1 MKKFVAVLSAAAMLA
16 TLAAC
21 GSTAATTST
30 ATSSADTAASTS
42 SEAAA
47 ADDTAKSYKIAVVQ
61 QLDHASLDEIRTAVE
76 AELDAKAAEKGI
88 TIEYKDFNG
97 QNDATTLNQIGTQV
111 VSDGYDAVVPIAT
124 LAAQCMAN
132 ACAEDQ
138 IPVVY
143 AAISDPAAADL
154 TGLDY
159 VTGTSDA
166 LNTQFIL
173 DMMLAINPDV
183 KTVGLLYSNSEANST
198 TPIAEAKAYLDEK
211 GIAYV
216 EGTGN
221 TNDEIMSAAANMV
234 GKADAVFTP
243 TDNVV
248 MAAAAAVSETL
259 TEAGIPFYTGA
270 DSFVTAGAFATCGVN
285 YTELGTYTADMVLDI
300 LESGNVPEYH
310 VMDGGIITVNTETAA
325 ALGIVFT
332 PTDNVVMAAAAAVS
346 ETLTE
351 AGIPFYTGADSFVTA
366 GAFATC
372 GVNYTELGTYTA
384 DMVLDIL
391 ESGNVPE
398 YHVMDGGII
407 TVNTETAAAL
417 GIDYAAFSDMAS
429 QVVEV
434 TTQQ

>member
-30 ATSSADTAASTS
+30 AASSADTAASSADTAAASS

-61 QLDHASLDEIRTAVE
+61 QLDHARLDELRTAVE

-325 ALGIVFT
+325 ALGI
-332 PTDNVVMAAAAAVS
+332 
-346 ETLTE
+346 
-351 AGIPFYTGADSFVTA
+351 
-366 GAFATC
+366 
-372 GVNYTELGTYTA
+372 
-384 DMVLDIL
+384 
-391 ESGNVPE
+391 
-398 YHVMDGGII
+398 
-407 TVNTETAAAL
+407 
-417 GIDYAAFSDMAS
+417 DYAAFSDMAS

>member
-21 GSTAATTST
+21 GSTATTTST
-30 ATSSADTAASTS
+30 AASSTDTAAASS

-47 ADDTAKSYKIAVVQ
+47 TADDTAKSYKIAVVQ

-132 ACAEDQ
+132 ACAEDK

-159 VTGTSDA
+159 VTGTSDT

-173 DMMLAINPDV
+173 DMMLAINPDI

-300 LESGNVPEYH
+300 LE
-310 VMDGGIITVNTETAA
+310 T
-325 ALGIVFT
+325 
-332 PTDNVVMAAAAAVS
+332 
-346 ETLTE
+346 
-351 AGIPFYTGADSFVTA
+351 
-366 GAFATC
+366 
-372 GVNYTELGTYTA
+372 
-384 DMVLDIL
+384 
-391 ESGNVPE
+391 GNVPE

-417 GIDYAAFSDMAS
+417 GIDYAAFSDMAG